1 MINDCTINIR
11 NIMYYKNAKH
21 ERQVVNQLIDIY
33 DQDEFQYDEYIYPPD
48 EVFNLRVNDLA
59 DNNDMTQLKIQEE
72 MISIKPL

>member
-59 DNNDMTQLKIQEE
+59 DNNDMTQLKI
-72 MISIKPL
+72 